1 MNTGHGYIPLQ
12 VQTPIVFHHFLNQSR
27 FSSMQ
32 TRYLQRNGVAT
43 TFAPHLTLTKR
54 VKTLRTNANYGGATR
69 LRFVA
74 VASLRVYKSH
84 LSRNAAEAHELVNLA
99 QQRLRQCTRIIR
111 QIYMCTR
118 VCVCVCLCLCA
129 LAATYGGIVWPSCR
143 CCC

>member
-1 MNTGHGYIPLQ
+1 
-12 VQTPIVFHHFLNQSR
+12 
-27 FSSMQ
+27 MQ

-118 VCVCVCLCLCA
+118 VCVCVCVYAFVLWQPHMVA
-129 LAATYGGIVWPSCR
+129 LFGPAAAVAAERRYNAD
-143 CCC
+143 